1 MESDENRV
9 SEQQELIRRV
19 TEELRDLARGTTLN
33 GTLAERR
40 HNIETL
46 APDIGSLPIVVA
58 ANEQARAEA
67 ELEQPLA
74 DVVFDVL
81 DRESAEW
88 PDRREQLALRY
99 GLGVEGAGPRSQRLQ
114 EATLILRDEGVKGL
128 SDSTLETEIAK
139 KDLLQ
144 RFADRLV
151 IWRPPATSPI
161 GAEESPKDGRRGDE
175 ELNVSE
181 NSGESPTDRH
191 RPIWLAVLVSF
202 VAGLLVM
209 LGAVV
214 LLDGVRSDDG
224 TAADDGGSA
233 SSAPADSATTR
244 ATDTT
249 TPLAEGATVQDDV
262 DDSEPSQPGTSAS
275 VQVTTER
282 KAPEPVQLV
291 TLDPVQTLGEAN
303 GRFFITNR
311 ELSGT
316 DTGRIFVASVDWAE
330 IHRSAEI
337 SFNLDQQY
345 ETLRLQITSSPTS
358 DPDGPLTVT
367 ATLDGGTI
375 LFSDTYAVFEEVE
388 EIREFDISGSQRLD
402 ILVENTEASLCNN
415 GSDFGCQVLFLV
427 AELDPTNE

>member
-46 APDIGSLPIVVA
+46 APDILSLPIVIA

-114 EATLILRDEGVKGL
+114 EATRILRDEGVKGL

-151 IWRPPATSPI
+151 TWRPPATSPI
-161 GAEESPKDGRRGDE
+161 GAEESPKDGRRPDE

-181 NSGESPTDRH
+181 NSGESPTERQ
-191 RPIWLAVLVSF
+191 RPIWLAVLASF
-202 VAGLLVM
+202 AAGVLVM
-209 LGAVV
+209 LGAVM
-214 LLDGVRSDDG
+214 LLDRDRTDDG
-224 TAADDGGSA
+224 TAADGGGST
-233 SSAPADSATTR
+233 SSASTDSTTTT

-249 TPLAEGATVQDDV
+249 TPLAEGASNQDGAE
-262 DDSEPSQPGTSAS
+262 DSEPSGPETSTT
-275 VQVTTER
+275 VQETTER
-282 KAPEPVQLV
+282 EAAEPVQLV
-291 TLDPVQTLGEAN
+291 TLEPIQTLGEAN

-311 ELSGT
+311 VLSGT

-330 IHRSAEI
+330 IHRSAEA

-345 ETLRLQITSSPTS
+345 ETLRLQIAPSPTS

-388 EIREFDISGSQRLD
+388 ETREFDVSGSQRLD

-427 AELDPTNE
+427 AELDLPAE